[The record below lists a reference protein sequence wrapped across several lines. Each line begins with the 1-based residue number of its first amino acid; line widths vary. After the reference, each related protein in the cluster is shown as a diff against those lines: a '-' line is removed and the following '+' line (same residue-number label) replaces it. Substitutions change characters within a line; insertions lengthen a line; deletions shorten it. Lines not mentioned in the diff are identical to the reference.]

1 MAEYVYGKNVV
12 KQILQDSS
20 RAKVLYLSFED
31 IEPTGEFIEN
41 VRKFEELSK
50 KYHWCHIG
58 LLISAFSCFIGV
70 LILNVIYLIVPV
82 VWLILSACVL
92 VLAGLFLLFFD
103 VLNDYSSKSL
113 EYKYKADLLNYEKNL
128 FIAKEGGFKGF
139 AFRCERFM

>member
-1 MAEYVYGKNVV
+1 METTDYIQNR
-12 KQILQDSS
+12 INTN
-20 RAKVLYLSFED
+20 
-31 IEPTGEFIEN
+31 I
-41 VRKFEELSK
+41 RKFEELSK
-50 KYHWCHIG
+50 KYHRCHIG
-58 LLISAFSCFIGV
+58 LLISVFSCFIGV

-103 VLNDYSSKSL
+103 ALNDYSSKSL
-113 EYKYKADLLNYEKNL
+113 EYKYKAKLLNYEKNL

>member
-1 MAEYVYGKNVV
+1 M
-12 KQILQDSS
+12 S
-20 RAKVLYLSFED
+20 RQRLLDVIMETTDY
-31 IEPTGEFIEN
+31 IQNRIYTN

-50 KYHWCHIG
+50 KYHRCHIG
-58 LLISAFSCFIGV
+58 LLVSAFSCFTAV

-82 VWLILSACVL
+82 VWLIFASCVL

-128 FIAKEGGFKGF
+128 YEAKQSGFKGF
-139 AFRCERFM
+139 AYRCERFM